1 MKSLKIKNVLLVV
14 VIFTVAPA
22 LTVCERG
29 SEVPKQDARS
39 PANWPFPKPKVDP
52 VADSTS
58 ARGGADFDEPA
69 QPKGD
74 PVPNWKA
81 KFRGSSHVDML
92 EPLQAELDKAK
103 AHREIITPALLA
115 LISEVAE
122 GRDAGLTRA
131 ETTQYWENY
140 IRRRDVVFAERDIR
154 AAAIDA
160 VACER
165 KKVVFGAIEYC
176 VTAYNVTKSDCA
188 AALGMGIIELVI
200 MKNSSCPN

>member
-22 LTVCERG
+22 LTVCERD
-29 SEVPKQDARS
+29 SEVPKQDARA
-39 PANWPFPKPKVDP
+39 PANWPSPKPKV
-52 VADSTS
+52 
-58 ARGGADFDEPA
+58 
-69 QPKGD
+69 D

-92 EPLQAELDKAK
+92 KPLQAELDKAK

-154 AAAIDA
+154 DAAIDA

-200 MKNSSCPN
+200 YRTGHNEKFELSKLDSPGDEGRG